1 MKINRKNHEDGIVE
15 YVLENGTGMKVEL
28 LNVGA
33 SIIGIHVPDRNGEF
47 SNIVLRNESLEEYR
61 GNLHFLGAT
70 IAPVAGRVKDAQIEL
85 DGEVHRFDSNDG
97 PHLLHSGDA
106 GVHTKMW
113 EDAVIDEDGIEKVK
127 FTTSVEDYP
136 GTPEVSILYSLGEDN
151 ALKLEYEVKSMGPTA
166 VAPTNHV
173 YFNLNSDTETTI
185 GNHFVRSGASR
196 YLKMDDTLIPESIAA
211 CEGIFDLQKGKALQE
226 VFESDDAQ
234 IEVANG
240 GYDHYFLLEG
250 EDHIEVYEPKSGRKV
265 TMDTDFPGLVFYTG
279 NNLDDGLPLAERK
292 PQKYMGFCMEAQV
305 TPAAQHMDL
314 GFEMEAQEM
323 DRKETIFR
331 FSVEK

>member
-15 YVLENGTGMKVEL
+15 YVLENSTGMKVEL
-28 LNVGA
+28 LNIGA
-33 SIIGIHVPDRNGEF
+33 SITGIHVPDRNG
-47 SNIVLRNESLEEYR
+47 NLTNVVLRNDSLEEYR

-70 IAPVAGRVKDAQIEL
+70 IAPVAGRVKDAEIEV
-85 DGEVHRFDSNDG
+85 DGEKHHFDSNDG

-113 EDAVIDEDGIEKVK
+113 EDAVVEEDGTQKVK
-127 FTTSVEDYP
+127 FTTSIEDYP
-136 GTPEVSILYSLGEDN
+136 GTPEVSILYSLDEDN

-196 YLKMDDTLIPESIAA
+196 YLKMDDTLIPESIET
-211 CEGIFDLQKGKALQE
+211 CEGIFDLQEGKALQE
-226 VFESDDAQ
+226 VFENGDAQ
-234 IEVANG
+234 IKVANG
-240 GYDHYFLLEG
+240 GYDHYFLLED
-250 EDHIEVYEPKSGRKV
+250 EDHFEVYEPESGRKV
-265 TMDTDFPGLVFYTG
+265 TITTDFPGLVFYTG

-314 GFEMEAQEM
+314 EFEMESQGM
-323 DRKETIFR
+323 YKKETVFR